1 MGKPI
6 CAFSNSI
13 YNSRLSH
20 ERPPTG
26 WALLYALTEVISP
39 LICVYPADCTDFSN
53 NGLGAVTPMSCS
65 VTETLNGEWELT
77 LVHDIDEFGKWTRL
91 SEGRILRAPVPAA
104 MTPRVNQVRAQPS
117 GGAMIYRVATRRDP
131 LRLRSGTGTKYR
143 ILGKYK
149 KGTQVVVLEKTTADW
164 YEVSCPDG
172 KRGYMAAQ
180 YLTYVRTESAP
191 AAAVSE
197 VVEPKML
204 RDQPF
209 RIYRVVPELDKITVY
224 ARHIFYDLL
233 DNMIQSLKPSSSQT
247 GASVVQSIS
256 AACLS
261 EHGFT
266 FYSDLE
272 STAKEVEWENI
283 NPVEALLGE
292 GGAAEKYS
300 GELARDWFDVY
311 LVQRVGTDTN
321 VQIRQGKNL
330 LGISYDVDG
339 TNVTT
344 RILPTG
350 EDADGNRLYLP
361 ERYVD
366 SPNLDRYP
374 SPKWMHLEVSGAKE
388 VKKGEGKKT
397 KAQCYEEMRSAA
409 QAEFDKGCDLPT
421 VTLKVDFINC
431 ADTEEY
437 RQYGF
442 LQNIFL
448 GDAVRV
454 LVKKLGISVSMRM
467 TQYAYDCLTRRYTSV
482 TLGTV
487 ADTLEGNTISSRQL
501 PAGIITGSKLAIN
514 SVGAG
519 QLQSGSVGSLQIQM
533 AAIQTAHIETAAIT
547 SAIERENAD
556 HSAYQLP
563 PVSFLRAG
571 KKDQTDATEEIRFNR
586 DRLDTAL
593 SSFGVN
599 ATIRD
604 VTRGPTVTRYDLE
617 LEAGVKLNKIT
628 NLSGDLALALGV
640 ENVRI
645 APIPDKISTVGIEV
659 PNKIV
664 SAVCL
669 RDIIDSPAFRN
680 AKSKLS
686 FAVGKDIGG
695 NCIIGNI
702 SKLPHMLIAGTTG
715 SGKSVCMNS
724 LILSLLYKATP
735 DEVRLIMIDPK
746 MVELGIYNG
755 IPHLFIPVVTDPK
768 KAAGALQWAVVEM
781 LKRYRLF
788 SEAQVRDLAS
798 YNALQKNE
806 PDGQTLPQ
814 VVIVIDELADLMLC
828 AAKEV
833 EESICRV
840 AQMGRAAGM
849 HLIIATQRPS
859 ADVITGLMKANIPS
873 RIAFAVS
880 SSLESR
886 IILDTSGAEKLIGM
900 GDMLYAPIGTGK
912 PLRVQGSF
920 VSDEER
926 EEVVR
931 FIKQN
936 SEAQYSD
943 DIIAQIEKSAAEAD
957 KKSGPAPE
965 ADKPAKSDYDELLP
979 QGVDVILETKQA
991 SVSMLQRRLKLGYS
1005 RAARMVDQMEE
1016 MGIVGPF
1023 EGSKPRKILITK
1035 EQWQEMQYVQGTA
1048 PSEVLQAQTEF
1059 ADANEEEPEDDES

>member
-1 MGKPI
+1 MATSSSKKK
-6 CAFSNSI
+6 
-13 YNSRLSH
+13 
-20 ERPPTG
+20 TG
-26 WALLYALTEVISP
+26 SA
-39 LICVYPADCTDFSN
+39 
-53 NGLGAVTPMSCS
+53 
-65 VTETLNGEWELT
+65 
-77 LVHDIDEFGKWTRL
+77 
-91 SEGRILRAPVPAA
+91 
-104 MTPRVNQVRAQPS
+104 
-117 GGAMIYRVATRRDP
+117 
-131 LRLRSGTGTKYR
+131 
-143 ILGKYK
+143 K
-149 KGTQVVVLEKTTADW
+149 K
-164 YEVSCPDG
+164 
-172 KRGYMAAQ
+172 
-180 YLTYVRTESAP
+180 P
-191 AAAVSE
+191 AAA
-197 VVEPKML
+197 PKKQPAKKQPAAAPTPAPTAPTWPYAIVCIVLSLLAFLGLFHAEGVIIDGFAGFLSGIMGWGYWAFPFAML
-204 RDQPF
+204 
-209 RIYRVVPELDKITVY
+209 
-224 ARHIFYDLL
+224 LL
-233 DNMIQSLKPSSSQT
+233 AWVFVRN
-247 GASVVQSIS
+247 
-256 AACLS
+256 
-261 EHGFT
+261 
-266 FYSDLE
+266 
-272 STAKEVEWENI
+272 
-283 NPVEALLGE
+283 
-292 GGAAEKYS
+292 
-300 GELARDWFDVY
+300 
-311 LVQRVGTDTN
+311 
-321 VQIRQGKNL
+321 
-330 LGISYDVDG
+330 
-339 TNVTT
+339 
-344 RILPTG
+344 
-350 EDADGNRLYLP
+350 P
-361 ERYVD
+361 ERHFGLRVTA
-366 SPNLDRYP
+366 SLLIAPLFGTIV
-374 SPKWMHLEVSGAKE
+374 HLMVCRVPFTAQTFGAIVGQLYDGGKALTSGG
-388 VKKGEGKKT
+388 VISGGVGYLL
-397 KAQCYEEMRSAA
+397 KA
-409 QAEFDKGCDLPT
+409 
-421 VTLKVDFINC
+421 
-431 ADTEEY
+431 
-437 RQYGF
+437 
-442 LQNIFL
+442 
-448 GDAVRV
+448 
-454 LVKKLGISVSMRM
+454 GISVYAALPLTMAAFVACVLGSM
-467 TQYAYDCLTRRYTSV
+467 DLTV
-482 TLGTV
+482 GK
-487 ADTLEGNTISSRQL
+487 
-501 PAGIITGSKLAIN
+501 IITWWRAHREAQYIPGDGDQPLFDDEDEPAAPPQPEPQPEPQRRARRAAPDKPVAKKKLIDIPVEDTPSEPDDEPIDPIPVKKAARGGKKPAPAEATQNVQPLSVEEAADICGVDVTAAQEIHDPPKPSKK
-514 SVGAG
+514 
-519 QLQSGSVGSLQIQM
+519 
-533 AAIQTAHIETAAIT
+533 AASSAVAAETAAIT

-965 ADKPAKSDYDELLP
+965 ADKSAKSDYDELLP

-1059 ADANEEEPEDDES
+1059 ADVNEEEPEDDES

>member
-1 MGKPI
+1 M
-6 CAFSNSI
+6 
-13 YNSRLSH
+13 
-20 ERPPTG
+20 
-26 WALLYALTEVISP
+26 
-39 LICVYPADCTDFSN
+39 
-53 NGLGAVTPMSCS
+53 
-65 VTETLNGEWELT
+65 
-77 LVHDIDEFGKWTRL
+77 
-91 SEGRILRAPVPAA
+91 
-104 MTPRVNQVRAQPS
+104 
-117 GGAMIYRVATRRDP
+117 AT
-131 LRLRSGTGTKYR
+131 SSSKKKTGTA
-143 ILGKYK
+143 K
-149 KGTQVVVLEKTTADW
+149 K
-164 YEVSCPDG
+164 
-172 KRGYMAAQ
+172 
-180 YLTYVRTESAP
+180 SAP
-191 AAAVSE
+191 AAKKPASA
-197 VVEPKML
+197 PKKQPAAKAAPAPAPTAPTWPYALVCIILSLLAFLGLFHAEGVIIDGFAGFLCGIMGWGFWAFPFAML
-204 RDQPF
+204 LLAWIFVRNPREHF
-209 RIYRVVPELDKITVY
+209 GLRV
-224 ARHIFYDLL
+224 
-233 DNMIQSLKPSSSQT
+233 
-247 GASVVQSIS
+247 
-256 AACLS
+256 
-261 EHGFT
+261 
-266 FYSDLE
+266 
-272 STAKEVEWENI
+272 TA
-283 NPVEALLGE
+283 ALLIAPLFGTIVHLMVCRVAFTAQTFGAIVGQLYD
-292 GGAAEKYS
+292 GGKALTS
-300 GELARDWFDVY
+300 GGVISGGVGY
-311 LVQRVGTDTN
+311 L
-321 VQIRQGKNL
+321 L
-330 LGISYDVDG
+330 
-339 TNVTT
+339 
-344 RILPTG
+344 
-350 EDADGNRLYLP
+350 
-361 ERYVD
+361 
-366 SPNLDRYP
+366 
-374 SPKWMHLEVSGAKE
+374 
-388 VKKGEGKKT
+388 
-397 KAQCYEEMRSAA
+397 KA
-409 QAEFDKGCDLPT
+409 
-421 VTLKVDFINC
+421 
-431 ADTEEY
+431 
-437 RQYGF
+437 
-442 LQNIFL
+442 
-448 GDAVRV
+448 
-454 LVKKLGISVSMRM
+454 GISVYAALPLTMAAFVLCVLGSM
-467 TQYAYDCLTRRYTSV
+467 DL
-482 TLGTV
+482 
-487 ADTLEGNTISSRQL
+487 
-501 PAGIITGSKLAIN
+501 
-514 SVGAG
+514 SVGKIAAWSRARREAQYIPDEDVPLLDDDEDEPVPQPLPDPQRSPRRTAPDKPPEKKKCIDIPFDETKAEPDDDPIDPIPVKKPARG
-519 QLQSGSVGSLQIQM
+519 AKKAAPAEATQNVQPLSVEEAADICGVTVPATQEIQDPPKPSKK
-533 AAIQTAHIETAAIT
+533 AASAAVAAETAAIT
-547 SAIERENAD
+547 SAIESENAD

-586 DRLDTAL
+586 DRLNTAL

-702 SKLPHMLIAGTTG
+702 AKLPHMLIAGTTG

-912 PLRVQGSF
+912 PLRVQGSY

-979 QGVDVILETKQA
+979 QAVDVILETKQA

-1035 EQWQEMQYVQGTA
+1035 QQWQEMQYVQGTA
-1048 PSEVLQAQTEF
+1048 PSEVLQAQTDF
-1059 ADANEEEPEDDES
+1059 ADVNEEEPEDDES

>member
-1 MGKPI
+1 M
-6 CAFSNSI
+6 
-13 YNSRLSH
+13 
-20 ERPPTG
+20 
-26 WALLYALTEVISP
+26 
-39 LICVYPADCTDFSN
+39 
-53 NGLGAVTPMSCS
+53 
-65 VTETLNGEWELT
+65 
-77 LVHDIDEFGKWTRL
+77 
-91 SEGRILRAPVPAA
+91 
-104 MTPRVNQVRAQPS
+104 
-117 GGAMIYRVATRRDP
+117 AT
-131 LRLRSGTGTKYR
+131 SSSKKKTGTA
-143 ILGKYK
+143 K
-149 KGTQVVVLEKTTADW
+149 K
-164 YEVSCPDG
+164 
-172 KRGYMAAQ
+172 
-180 YLTYVRTESAP
+180 SAP
-191 AAAVSE
+191 AAKKPVSA
-197 VVEPKML
+197 PKKRPAAKAAPAPAPTAPTWPYALVCIILSLLAFLGLFHAEGVIIDGFAGFLCGIMGWGFWAFPFAML
-204 RDQPF
+204 LLAWIFVRNPREHF
-209 RIYRVVPELDKITVY
+209 GLRV
-224 ARHIFYDLL
+224 
-233 DNMIQSLKPSSSQT
+233 
-247 GASVVQSIS
+247 
-256 AACLS
+256 
-261 EHGFT
+261 
-266 FYSDLE
+266 
-272 STAKEVEWENI
+272 TA
-283 NPVEALLGE
+283 ALLIAPLFGTIVHLMVCRVAFTAQTFGAIVGQLYD
-292 GGAAEKYS
+292 GGKALTS
-300 GELARDWFDVY
+300 GGVISGGVGY
-311 LVQRVGTDTN
+311 L
-321 VQIRQGKNL
+321 L
-330 LGISYDVDG
+330 
-339 TNVTT
+339 
-344 RILPTG
+344 
-350 EDADGNRLYLP
+350 
-361 ERYVD
+361 
-366 SPNLDRYP
+366 
-374 SPKWMHLEVSGAKE
+374 
-388 VKKGEGKKT
+388 
-397 KAQCYEEMRSAA
+397 KA
-409 QAEFDKGCDLPT
+409 
-421 VTLKVDFINC
+421 
-431 ADTEEY
+431 
-437 RQYGF
+437 
-442 LQNIFL
+442 
-448 GDAVRV
+448 
-454 LVKKLGISVSMRM
+454 GISVYAALPLTMAAFVLCVLGSM
-467 TQYAYDCLTRRYTSV
+467 DL
-482 TLGTV
+482 
-487 ADTLEGNTISSRQL
+487 
-501 PAGIITGSKLAIN
+501 
-514 SVGAG
+514 SVGKIAAWSRARREAQYIPDEDVPLLDDDEDEPVPQPLPDPQRSPRRTAPDKPPEKKKRIDIPFDETKAEPDDDPIDPIPMKKPARG
-519 QLQSGSVGSLQIQM
+519 AKKAAPAEATQNVQPLSVEEAADICGVTVPTTQEIQDPPKPSKK
-533 AAIQTAHIETAAIT
+533 AASAAVAAETAAIT
-547 SAIERENAD
+547 SAIESENAD

-586 DRLDTAL
+586 DRLNTAL

-628 NLSGDLALALGV
+628 NLSSDLALALGV

-702 SKLPHMLIAGTTG
+702 AKLPHMLIAGTTG

-912 PLRVQGSF
+912 PLRVQGSY

-979 QGVDVILETKQA
+979 QAVDVILETKQA

-1035 EQWQEMQYVQGTA
+1035 QQWQEMQYVQGTA
-1048 PSEVLQAQTEF
+1048 PSEVLQAQTDF
-1059 ADANEEEPEDDES
+1059 ADVNEEEPEDDES

>member
-1 MGKPI
+1 M
-6 CAFSNSI
+6 
-13 YNSRLSH
+13 
-20 ERPPTG
+20 
-26 WALLYALTEVISP
+26 
-39 LICVYPADCTDFSN
+39 
-53 NGLGAVTPMSCS
+53 
-65 VTETLNGEWELT
+65 
-77 LVHDIDEFGKWTRL
+77 
-91 SEGRILRAPVPAA
+91 
-104 MTPRVNQVRAQPS
+104 
-117 GGAMIYRVATRRDP
+117 AT
-131 LRLRSGTGTKYR
+131 SSSKKKTGTA
-143 ILGKYK
+143 K
-149 KGTQVVVLEKTTADW
+149 K
-164 YEVSCPDG
+164 
-172 KRGYMAAQ
+172 
-180 YLTYVRTESAP
+180 SAP
-191 AAAVSE
+191 AAKKPVSA
-197 VVEPKML
+197 PKKRPAAKAAPAPAPTAPTWPYALVCIILSLLAFLGLFHAEGVIIDGFAGFLCGIMGWGFWAFPFAML
-204 RDQPF
+204 LLAWIFVRNPREHF
-209 RIYRVVPELDKITVY
+209 GLRV
-224 ARHIFYDLL
+224 
-233 DNMIQSLKPSSSQT
+233 
-247 GASVVQSIS
+247 
-256 AACLS
+256 
-261 EHGFT
+261 
-266 FYSDLE
+266 
-272 STAKEVEWENI
+272 TA
-283 NPVEALLGE
+283 ALLIAPLFGTIVHLMVCRVAFTAQTFGAIIGQLYD
-292 GGAAEKYS
+292 GGKALTS
-300 GELARDWFDVY
+300 GGVISGGVGY
-311 LVQRVGTDTN
+311 L
-321 VQIRQGKNL
+321 L
-330 LGISYDVDG
+330 
-339 TNVTT
+339 
-344 RILPTG
+344 
-350 EDADGNRLYLP
+350 
-361 ERYVD
+361 
-366 SPNLDRYP
+366 
-374 SPKWMHLEVSGAKE
+374 
-388 VKKGEGKKT
+388 
-397 KAQCYEEMRSAA
+397 KA
-409 QAEFDKGCDLPT
+409 
-421 VTLKVDFINC
+421 
-431 ADTEEY
+431 
-437 RQYGF
+437 
-442 LQNIFL
+442 
-448 GDAVRV
+448 
-454 LVKKLGISVSMRM
+454 GISVFAALPLTMAAFVLCVLGSM
-467 TQYAYDCLTRRYTSV
+467 DL
-482 TLGTV
+482 
-487 ADTLEGNTISSRQL
+487 
-501 PAGIITGSKLAIN
+501 
-514 SVGAG
+514 SVGKIAAWSRARREAQYIPDEDVPLLDDDEDEPVPQPLPDPQRSPRRTAPDKPPEKKKRIDIPFDETKAEPDDDPIDPIPVKKPARG
-519 QLQSGSVGSLQIQM
+519 AKKAAPAEATQNVQPLSVEEAADICGVTVPATQEIQDPPKPSKK
-533 AAIQTAHIETAAIT
+533 AASAAVAAETAAIT
-547 SAIERENAD
+547 SAIESENAD

-586 DRLDTAL
+586 DRLNTAL

-628 NLSGDLALALGV
+628 NLSSDLALALGV

-702 SKLPHMLIAGTTG
+702 AKLPHMLIAGTTG

-912 PLRVQGSF
+912 PLRVQGSY

-979 QGVDVILETKQA
+979 QAVDVILETKQA

-1035 EQWQEMQYVQGTA
+1035 QQWQEMQYVQGTA
-1048 PSEVLQAQTEF
+1048 PSEVLQAQTDF
-1059 ADANEEEPEDDES
+1059 ADVNEEEPEDDES